1 MNDKLHP
8 VIGIDLGTTY
18 SAVAAFSAGS
28 EDAEIILNRDT
39 DQPTTPSVVGIDPF
53 SKKVIVGEIAKRSI
67 FDPTGQPGQKPIIEI
82 KREMG
87 EVFSDE
93 TLKKFNAQN
102 TGMTKDD
109 PVKVFFVGNW
119 MLPQEISA
127 FTLMKMKEV
136 AEKELGI
143 DEIRDAVVTVPA
155 YFTERQRNATREAA
169 LLAGLYPRQLI
180 PEPTAA
186 AISYGLD
193 KDEAERKIY
202 LVYDLGGGT
211 FDVSIIEVMEGNINV
226 IATHG
231 NSRLGGGDFDDDLAK
246 WISDQLKESNLNI
259 NEVPF
264 GPERLKE
271 KAEQAKIILSTF
283 ETTEIALGD
292 IFPKNPVKLNITRDE
307 FLNLIEPLLK
317 DSLECVKEAI
327 AIAEE
332 KDVSAEDISAVLLV
346 GGSTRIPRIKELLL
360 DYFDKDEEFV
370 RSDANPDAIVARGAA
385 IMAYSFAPSPKPFDI
400 TQSIDHSLVNIPSDD
415 TIIIPETFFITE
427 HSLGVEVKGKIFSK
441 IVERGHNIPCEE
453 KEEYTNEGPSSDIPL
468 RIYQGEG
475 EKVFENTLIGTMHL
489 GPFEPKPAGAHK
501 FEVTFALDKNGLLHA
516 TVHHINEGKKYEA
529 TFDHEGS
536 VEGIEALPTIR
547 QRLLDLYASS
557 KAAVP
562 PQPEQPVHT
571 APSQAAEEKPVP
583 PPGPGKPP
591 PPPETASPQPAE
603 PSTQSAEP
611 APSTGANDIIEVKDK
626 ELMPKHFQSIYRRSL
641 KQLLKDKNLKLLQVF
656 NEFTTAINNGV
667 SEDELLD
674 LYDELE
680 DAYHDARQK

>member
-1 MNDKLHP
+1 MSDKLHP

-18 SAVAAFSAGS
+18 SAVASFSERS
-28 EDAEIILNRDT
+28 EDAEIIINRDT
-39 DQPTTPSVVGIDPF
+39 DQPTTPSVVGVDPF

-67 FDPTGQPGQKPIIEI
+67 FDPTGQTGQKPIIEI

-87 EVFSDE
+87 EVFTDE
-93 TLKKFNAQN
+93 TLKKFNTQN
-102 TGMTKDD
+102 TGMKKDD
-109 PVKVFFVGNW
+109 PVKVFFAGNW

-136 AEKELGI
+136 AEKELGL

-211 FDVSIIEVMEGNINV
+211 FDVSIIEVMEENINV

-231 NSRLGGGDFDDDLAK
+231 NSRLGGGDFDDALAE
-246 WISDQLKESNLNI
+246 WISDQLKKSNLNI

-292 IFPKNPVKLNITRDE
+292 IFPQNPVKLNITRDE
-307 FLNLIEPLLK
+307 FLKLIEPHLK

-327 AIAEE
+327 VIAEE

-360 DYFDKDEEFV
+360 DHFDKDEEFV

-385 IMAYSFAPSPKPFDI
+385 IMAYSFAPSPPPFDI
-400 TQSIDHSLVNIPSDD
+400 TKSIDHSLLNIPSDD
-415 TIIIPETFFITE
+415 TIIPETFFITE
-427 HSLGVEVKGKIFSK
+427 HSLGVEVKGKVFSK

-453 KEEYTNEGPSSDIPL
+453 KEEYTNDGPSPDIPL

-475 EKVFENTLIGTMHL
+475 EKVFENALIGIMHL
-489 GPFEPKPAGAHK
+489 GPFEPKPAGTHR

-562 PQPEQPVHT
+562 PQPEQPVYT
-571 APSQAAEEKPVP
+571 APSQTAEAKPVP
-583 PPGPGKPP
+583 PPGPGGPSTS
-591 PPPETASPQPAE
+591 PETAGAQSAE
-603 PSTQSAEP
+603 PSTQPSEP
-611 APSTGANDIIEVKDK
+611 APSPGADDIIEVRDK
-626 ELMPKHFQSIYRRSL
+626 ELMPKHFHSLYRRSL
-641 KQLLKDKNLKLLQVF
+641 KQLIKDKNLNLLQVF
-656 NEFTTAINNGV
+656 NAFTTAINNGV
-667 SEDELLD
+667 SEDNLLD

-680 DAYHDARQK
+680 DAYHDTRQK